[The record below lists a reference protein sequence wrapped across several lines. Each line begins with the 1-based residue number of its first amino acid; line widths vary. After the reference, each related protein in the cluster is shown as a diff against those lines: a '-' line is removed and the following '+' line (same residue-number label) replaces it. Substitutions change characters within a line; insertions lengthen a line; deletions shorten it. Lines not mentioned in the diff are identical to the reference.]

1 MDRRIL
7 SACLWV
13 LAVTTAAQAQE
24 AQWLRYRV
32 DRQPERALG
41 VYAEVR
47 LRAEPSPPAGL
58 AVPTFA
64 GTRPLFAKWITPR
77 VPAGHLWLALD
88 QSTKQGAYDRL
99 YVDTNA
105 DGSLADETPIA
116 AEAPAPVAA
125 AAVRVAEVAP
135 RAAPRVA
142 APVPAASEEAAPPR
156 ARLAVQEQAARFA
169 AVKILFPGKDGPVA
183 YHLNVTFRSRIQR
196 IITWTRGVP
205 DREVLLEELW
215 LTPGGWYEGTV
226 TVGGKTYPCRLADA
240 NVNGTFDDVS
250 ADEGKADFIL
260 IEGDALPPIRTAGRY
275 IQIGGALY
283 HPEPA
288 RDGACITFTPVK
300 DVPTGTLRLDVPQ
313 AQLTMGG
320 ENGLLYLNATEGKV
334 SAPAGKYRLTTWQ
347 IERTDDS
354 GAAWRAE
361 GTVIPG
367 EAAVLE
373 VREGKETP
381 LAIGEPF
388 TCKGADMSQDRGTH
402 NLSLRLRGRLD
413 EPVYLYRDGR
423 QAAPPQV
430 RIANA
435 DKTYDQAFTTR
446 YG

>member
-116 AEAPAPVAA
+116 AEQAEAANDPDAPVAYG
-125 AAVRVAEVAP
+125 RK
-135 RAAPRVA
+135 
-142 APVPAASEEAAPPR
+142 
-156 ARLAVQEQAARFA
+156 LNQQTARFA

-260 IEGDALPPIRTAGRY
+260 IDGDALPLIRTAGRY

-288 RDGACITFTPVK
+288 RDGACIAFTPVK

-313 AQLTMGG
+313 AQLTVGG

-334 SAPAGKYRLTTWQ
+334 SAPAGKYRLTIWK

-354 GAAWRAE
+354 GVTWRAE
-361 GTVIPG
+361 GSVIPG

-373 VREGKETP
+373 VNEGKETR
-381 LAIGEPF
+381 LAVGEPF
-388 TCKGADMSQDRGTH
+388 VCKGADAAQDRGTH

-413 EPVYLYRDGR
+413 EPIYLYRDGR

-435 DKTYDQAFTTR
+435 DKTYDQAFTTQ